1 MIPRRIT
8 SNMGNPK
15 FGLRG
20 GQRLKLRQKWDG
32 CPLRFWPLEQRDGTV
47 NSFHAT
53 CTRCLKQKKKKNFK
67 AFPCYFQMAASDRS
81 LIFFA
86 TKQAN
91 QRS

>member
-53 CTRCLKQKKKKNFK
+53 CTRCLKQKKKKKTSKPF
-67 AFPCYFQMAASDRS
+67 
-81 LIFFA
+81 LA
-86 TKQAN
+86 TFRWPQVIDL
-91 QRS
+91 